1 MESMTRMM
9 QNVLSPILGTPAMS
23 GDGFPA
29 LGTGPLWA
37 ACDVQED
44 DKAFT
49 LTVDM
54 PGLSRSDVHLTVDDN
69 NVLCLSGERKTEAV
83 KEDAVMKRVERNYGT
98 FQRRFR
104 MPQTVTDVDSICAE
118 LNNGVLRARPAA
130 AAAVAAAL
138 RRWQRLL
145 GCVLTAAH
153 LLPARGSLPSLIAH
167 AFAAAARVAA
177 GHHPEGPEEA
187 GGEEAEGDLHQ
198 RGQRR
203 ERQQDDCLEGVAAAP
218 HTAACRPTRGELLSA
233 CARRRERALTTTK

>member
-83 KEDAVMKRVERNYGT
+83 KEDAVMKRV
-98 FQRRFR
+98 
-104 MPQTVTDVDSICAE
+104 
-118 LNNGVLRARPAA
+118 AA
-130 AAAVAAAL
+130 A
-138 RRWQRLL
+138 
-145 GCVLTAAH
+145 TAT
-153 LLPARGSLPSLIAH
+153 I
-167 AFAAAARVAA
+167 
-177 GHHPEGPEEA
+177 
-187 GGEEAEGDLHQ
+187 
-198 RGQRR
+198 
-203 ERQQDDCLEGVAAAP
+203 
-218 HTAACRPTRGELLSA
+218 
-233 CARRRERALTTTK
+233 